1 MDIVISHSVALE
13 VARRPYFHRL
23 LPAAQGCSLDM
34 PDRMP
39 SPCELEEAR
48 RACPL
53 LSGIDGPIGV
63 LVSNHNAHH
72 GSSAAVAHIRKGPI
86 PRGGLI
92 ELAPGVRCASPNLV
106 ALQLA
111 PRLSRIELLMLLSE
125 LLGLYTISSDEGGAE
140 LVQRSRPL
148 AAPETM
154 GAFLAQMR
162 GTRCV
167 AEVQRALRHAPVN
180 AASPMEAKLFIRA
193 REPYT
198 RGGYAMGPVLLNDPV
213 RLEALSSRVTTLKTR
228 KPDLLFLGADG
239 SEQRG
244 ACLDYMGSHHD
255 QGSQV
260 RRDTGRRNELIAN
273 GFSPYEIYK
282 EHYDDL
288 DYLDALM
295 ARIRSETGQPHH
307 KVPPS
312 RAAWEADR
320 RRELWR
326 ELEGIRMEAWTRR
339 EDLR

>member
-1 MDIVISHSVALE
+1 
-13 VARRPYFHRL
+13 
-23 LPAAQGCSLDM
+23 
-34 PDRMP
+34 
-39 SPCELEEAR
+39 
-48 RACPL
+48 
-53 LSGIDGPIGV
+53 
-63 LVSNHNAHH
+63 
-72 GSSAAVAHIRKGPI
+72 
-86 PRGGLI
+86 
-92 ELAPGVRCASPNLV
+92 
-106 ALQLA
+106 
-111 PRLSRIELLMLLSE
+111 
-125 LLGLYTISSDEGGAE
+125 
-140 LVQRSRPL
+140 
-148 AAPETM
+148 
-154 GAFLAQMR
+154 
-162 GTRCV
+162 
-167 AEVQRALRHAPVN
+167 
-180 AASPMEAKLFIRA
+180 
-193 REPYT
+193 
-198 RGGYAMGPVLLNDPV
+198 MGPVLLNDLV
-213 RLEALSSRVTTLKTR
+213 SLEALSSRVTTLKTR

-326 ELEGIRMEAWTRR
+326 ELEGIRMEAWTSR

>member
-1 MDIVISHSVALE
+1 
-13 VARRPYFHRL
+13 
-23 LPAAQGCSLDM
+23 
-34 PDRMP
+34 
-39 SPCELEEAR
+39 
-48 RACPL
+48 
-53 LSGIDGPIGV
+53 
-63 LVSNHNAHH
+63 
-72 GSSAAVAHIRKGPI
+72 
-86 PRGGLI
+86 
-92 ELAPGVRCASPNLV
+92 
-106 ALQLA
+106 
-111 PRLSRIELLMLLSE
+111 
-125 LLGLYTISSDEGGAE
+125 
-140 LVQRSRPL
+140 
-148 AAPETM
+148 
-154 GAFLAQMR
+154 
-162 GTRCV
+162 
-167 AEVQRALRHAPVN
+167 
-180 AASPMEAKLFIRA
+180 
-193 REPYT
+193 
-198 RGGYAMGPVLLNDPV
+198 MGPVLLNDPV

-255 QGSQV
+255 QESQV